1 MKEDGFLHIPHPSA
15 LIPFLLRVPA
25 ARVAREAAA
34 VLCRAQ
40 EGSYYLGAAY
50 AAYGDRLVARVL
62 ARQRGRVE
70 FIEPEVVAVEIVVG
84 RAVRV
89 AAQVAVILHAD
100 ESLVVEPVED
110 RPQLDYRAQRRRLP
124 HHAARAEGAHG
135 RVVLGRRRR
144 HADTTEE

>member
-70 FIEPEVVAVEIVVG
+70 FIEPEVVAV
-84 RAVRV
+84 
-89 AAQVAVILHAD
+89 ILHAD